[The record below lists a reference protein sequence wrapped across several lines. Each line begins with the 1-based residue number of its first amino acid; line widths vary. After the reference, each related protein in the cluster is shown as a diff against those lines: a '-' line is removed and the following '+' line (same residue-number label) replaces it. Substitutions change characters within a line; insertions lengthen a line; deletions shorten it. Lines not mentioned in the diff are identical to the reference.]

1 METATAALIAM
12 PEDLPP
18 ATAQALPEEVKEQ
31 ARLDL
36 QRVQQDL
43 RVLAEKLRTAA
54 DADIPKLN
62 REVQRARVA
71 MMVLREITTD
81 LADPTTYRELTLL
94 NKLVAQVEG
103 DLEETVELEAQ
114 KATDRM
120 AEIGVSPTQAEGL
133 VRVLNALMSADKKPA
148 LVEKTG
154 A

>member
-1 METATAALIAM
+1 M
-12 PEDLPP
+12 
-18 ATAQALPEEVKEQ
+18 
-31 ARLDL
+31 
-36 QRVQQDL
+36 
-43 RVLAEKLRTAA
+43 LAEKLRTAA